1 MKALYESILDAD
13 FDINDDDTFIGYLKS
28 KRWFIDKHSD
38 HAGHYSPKVTKKGHK
53 MFFDSILDRLQPLG
67 HKLNGVDDCIKHAE
81 DGDFMM
87 AINSN
92 KQMIELFW
100 AQKNARS
107 IGPLYTCISISVIPA
122 EVKNRALTINIF
134 DEKPS
139 EYVSA
144 INKGYY
150 FNVYGNPQYYTIS
163 RDDFMK
169 FEKLFREL

>member
-13 FDINDDDTFIGYLKS
+13 FDINDDDTFMGYLKS
-28 KRWFIDKHSD
+28 KRWFTYNDYTS
-38 HAGHYSPKVTKKGHK
+38 HYSPKVIKKGHK

-67 HKLNGVDDCIKHAE
+67 HKLNGIDDCIKHAE

-87 AINSN
+87 AINSD

-100 AQKNARS
+100 AQKNVRS
-107 IGPLYTCISISVIPA
+107 VGPLYTSILISVIPA
-122 EVKNRALTINIF
+122 EAKNRALTIHIF
-134 DEKPS
+134 DKRPGEH
-139 EYVSA
+139 VSA
-144 INKGYY
+144 VNKDYC
-150 FNVYGNPQYYTIS
+150 FNIYGNPQYYTIS